1 MLGVQLPE
9 VKRTV
14 ADEVLGHS
22 PGIRQLLTSVPW
34 PRVPPE
40 RDEVWKVT
48 PRHGQ
53 PYLQRQVVARFGAL
67 DVREDVG
74 RGQLLPPRF
83 LEGEDEVA
91 CRQGSAVT
99 PAQARLETEGV
110 RPSVCR
116 DPDVLG
122 ELRHHVELAVDL
134 EQSAEEV
141 LDEPRAEELIGI
153 ARRDRARP

>member
-14 ADEVLGHS
+14 ADEVLGHP
-22 PGIRQLLTSVPW
+22 PGIRELLPPVPW

-40 RDEVWKVT
+40 RDEVRKVT

-53 PYLQRQVVARFGAL
+53 PYLQRQVVTRVDAL

-91 CRQGSAVT
+91 GRQGSAVA
-99 PAQARLETEGV
+99 PAQARLETEGI

-116 DPDVLG
+116 DADVFG
-122 ELRHHVELAVDL
+122 
-134 EQSAEEV
+134 
-141 LDEPRAEELIGI
+141 
-153 ARRDRARP
+153 